1 MKNKLIVKDNA
12 LIEASYSLD
21 TIEQRILLLAV
32 LAIRQEKAPKFNKVK
47 IHAREYMNAFGVER
61 HASYE
66 ALQNGAKGLFD
77 AKFRYKKYDAE
88 LDEVGEAESRWV
100 ESAVY
105 FSNSATIELAFTSE
119 VLPLISELEKRF
131 TQYEI
136 EQVAGLQSRYAIR
149 LYEMLMQWR
158 SNGQTPELSL
168 KTIRDRLG
176 LLENEYKR
184 MCDFKSRVIDVAIDQ
199 INEHTDIKAS
209 YEQHKEGRSITGFTF
224 TFKPKQKPKAKV
236 DEVSRDE
243 ATGDL
248 FSIGGLSD
256 AQLARITRNEQFKKD
271 YGDMVSPNSLA
282 NTDAQEWTKEMVKRL
297 KATPELF
304 TKRDTKEYLS

>member
-1 MKNKLIVKDNA
+1 MKKLIVKDNA
-12 LIEASYSLD
+12 LIEASYSLGVV
-21 TIEQRILLLAV
+21 EQRILLLAI
-32 LAIRQEKAPKFNKVK
+32 LAIRQKKIPKDKEIK
-47 IHAREYMNAFGVER
+47 IHAQEYMNAFNVER

-66 ALQNGAKGLFD
+66 ALREGAKGLFE
-77 AKFRYKKYDAE
+77 AKFRYEK
-88 LDEVGEAESRWV
+88 LDDETGEIGEVVSRWLKRV
-100 ESAVY
+100 MYIE
-105 FSNSATIELAFTSE
+105 NIATIKIAFNDE
-119 VLPLISELEKRF
+119 VLPLIGELERRF

-158 SNGQTPELSL
+158 SSGQTPELSL
-168 KTIRDRLG
+168 QKIRDRLG

-184 MCDFKSRVIDVAIDQ
+184 MCDFKSRVIDTAIDQ

-209 YEQHKEGRSITGFTF
+209 YEQHKQGRSITGFTF
-224 TFKPKQKPKAKV
+224 SFKQKPKPKAKGG
-236 DEVSRDE
+236 EVNRDDK
-243 ATGDL
+243 TGDL

-297 KATPELF
+297 KSTPELF
-304 TKRDTKEYLS
+304 TKRDIKEYLS